1 MNIGLANVA
10 ALFLLLATTQT
21 VGAVAP
27 DECEQQRARYPKNWN
42 DVSRER
48 LLFTCTSHYS
58 GSLRIMIGE
67 TDRGGRA
74 LMSLVPL
81 KGHGPEATQDPTRDV
96 YRIWLDREQAR
107 RLKAGHYFA
116 TILRQRDSCW
126 IRGAL
131 GTGKGESDQ
140 VFFMDNVNP
149 AADRPKE
156 AGSFYNKAPR
166 FSVFAG
172 DAYSCEASK

>member
-1 MNIGLANVA
+1 MKMRLANLA
-10 ALFLLLATTQT
+10 ALFLLLATTQIA
-21 VGAVAP
+21 GAVAP
-27 DECEQQRARYPKNWN
+27 DECEQQRASYPKNWN
-42 DVSRER
+42 DVSQEKP
-48 LLFTCTSHYS
+48 LFTCTSHYS

-67 TDRGGRA
+67 TDRGGRT

-81 KGHGPEATQDPTRDV
+81 KGHGSEAAQDRSRDV
-96 YRIWLDREQAR
+96 YRIWLDREQIR

-116 TILRQRDSCW
+116 TILRQQDSCW

-131 GTGKGESDQ
+131 STGKGESDQ
-140 VFFMDNVNP
+140 VFFMDNANP

-172 DAYSCEASK
+172 DSFSCEASK